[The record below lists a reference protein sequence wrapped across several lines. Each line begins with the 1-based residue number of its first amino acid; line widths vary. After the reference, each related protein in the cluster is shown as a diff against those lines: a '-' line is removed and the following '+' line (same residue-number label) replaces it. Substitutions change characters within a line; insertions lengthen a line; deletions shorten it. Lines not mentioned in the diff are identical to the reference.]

1 MTAFNKAGVKAIG
14 SLLGMAFNQLFV
26 RQTKA
31 FAGGLS
37 SGLMGANQSP
47 TYTPI
52 TTFMSDVEEQIEI
65 MKQQLE
71 DARKVN
77 PEARLNVTIEL
88 ENVPFRLKRNE
99 VILGASRARRGTH
112 QATGRG
118 KVRTHGFVVSVPIVQ
133 GLRWRASFGSGQIKP
148 EMKWV
153 FNEEGVLWFTNQRI
167 IFDGSNKNITIQLPK
182 VLNLGFANSDA
193 SLFYLDIE
201 NGKDAMFNLQ
211 TSFSTLEYALIHLH
225 LYDNDLDDWLTVSN

>member
-14 SLLGMAFNQLFV
+14 ALLGVAFNQLFT
-26 RQTKA
+26 RQAKA
-31 FAGGLS
+31 FGGGLA
-37 SGLMGANQSP
+37 SGLAENP
-47 TYTPI
+47 TFTPMSG
-52 TTFMSDVEEQIEI
+52 FMSDVEEQITSME
-65 MKQQLE
+65 QQFE
-71 DARKVN
+71 EARKVN
-77 PEARLNVTIEL
+77 PEARLGVSL
-88 ENVPFRLKRNE
+88 PLDNVPFRLKRNE
-99 VILGASRARRGTH
+99 VILGASSARRGTH

-118 KVRTHGFVVSVPIVQ
+118 KVRTQGFVVSVPIVQ

-167 IFDGSNKNITIQLPK
+167 IFDGSNKNVTIQVSK
-182 VLNLGFANSDA
+182 VLNLGFANGDA

-211 TSFSTLEYALIHLH
+211 SSLSTIEYALIHLH
-225 LYDNDLDDWLTVSN
+225 LYDNDLSDWLTVSN

>member
-1 MTAFNKAGVKAIG
+1 
-14 SLLGMAFNQLFV
+14 
-26 RQTKA
+26 
-31 FAGGLS
+31 
-37 SGLMGANQSP
+37 
-47 TYTPI
+47 
-52 TTFMSDVEEQIEI
+52 
-65 MKQQLE
+65 
-71 DARKVN
+71 
-77 PEARLNVTIEL
+77 
-88 ENVPFRLKRNE
+88 
-99 VILGASRARRGTH
+99 
-112 QATGRG
+112 
-118 KVRTHGFVVSVPIVQ
+118 VPIVQ